1 MAKQS
6 ILIGTIANDGTGTN
20 LREGGDIIN
29 DNFNEIYTAI
39 GDGSIIDSSLFRNV
53 IGGTGIGENLVG
65 NDLTLSVDATVVT
78 ATSTTTL
85 TNKTIDLADNTIE
98 KAGSSVSTLA
108 GTEVFTNKNLTAPT
122 NTFQPIS
129 FADSSSTIAQVGL
142 GETLGIIGGSGI
154 ETTIT
159 GDTVSIAITGITG
172 TDLAANANILNTQ
185 LANDYVTIGYTNVA
199 LGSAA
204 TTVSGLSISGFAQF
218 TANASASSIRFN
230 HADFASF
237 PSNVTYSGTPA
248 LDEDTGKPYFATAT
262 GYIEVLTE
270 STSILPSGTPISSP
284 VAGDTLS
291 YNGTIWAQAQ
301 TPISQ
306 LLVTES
312 GTGFLFTGAGFAST
326 SGDNPD
332 LHLKKGQT
340 YYFINNA
347 GGSHPFRIQ
356 STSGSSGTVYNDGVT
371 NNAGSTGAII
381 LHVQMDAP
389 ATLYYQCTAHAA
401 LNGTISIT

>member
-29 DNFNEIYTAI
+29 DNFDEIYTAI

-108 GTEVFTNKNLTAPT
+108 GTEVFTNKNLTSPT

-129 FADSSSTIAQVGL
+129 ITDNSSTVTQIAL
-142 GETLGIIGGSGI
+142 GETLGIIGGGGI
-154 ETTIT
+154 ETTVT

-185 LANDYVTIGYTNVA
+185 LANDYVTLGYTNVA
-199 LGSAA
+199 LGSVA
-204 TTVSGLSISGFAQF
+204 TTVNGLSISGAAQF
-218 TANASASSIRFN
+218 LVNASASSVRFN

-237 PSNVTYSGTPA
+237 PSNTTYSGTPA
-248 LDEDTGKPYFATAT
+248 LDEATEKPYIATVS
-262 GYIEVLTE
+262 GYKELISLTD
-270 STSILPSGTPISSP
+270 LSP
-284 VAGDTLS
+284 VAGDTLF

-347 GGSHPFRIQ
+347 GGSHPYRIQ
-356 STSGSSGTVYNDGVT
+356 STTGTGGTVYNDGVT
-371 NNAGSTGAII
+371 NNAATTGAII
-381 LHVQMDAP
+381 FHVQMDAP

>member
-29 DNFNEIYTAI
+29 DNFDEIYTAI

-65 NDLTLSVDATVVT
+65 NNLTLSVDATVVT

-108 GTEVFTNKNLTAPT
+108 GTEVFTNKNLTSPT

-129 FADSSSTIAQVGL
+129 IADNSSTVTQINL
-142 GETLGIIGGSGI
+142 GETLGIVGGGGI
-154 ETTIT
+154 ETTVT

-185 LANDYVTIGYTNVA
+185 LANDYVTLGYTNVA
-199 LGSAA
+199 LGSVA
-204 TTVSGLSISGFAQF
+204 TTVNGLSISGAAQF
-218 TANASASSIRFN
+218 LVNASASSVRFN
-230 HADFASF
+230 HANFASF
-237 PSNVTYSGTPA
+237 PSNTTYSGTPA
-248 LDEDTGKPYFATAT
+248 LDEATEKPYIATVS
-262 GYIEVLTE
+262 GYKELISLTD
-270 STSILPSGTPISSP
+270 LSP
-284 VAGDTLS
+284 VAGDTLF
-291 YNGTIWAQAQ
+291 YNGTIWANTQ

-347 GGSHPFRIQ
+347 GGSHPYRIQ
-356 STSGSSGTVYNDGVT
+356 STTGTGGTVYNDGVT
-371 NNAGSTGAII
+371 NNAATTGAII
-381 LHVQMDAP
+381 FHVQMDAP

>member
-29 DNFNEIYTAI
+29 DNFDEIYTAI
-39 GDGSIIDSSLFRNV
+39 GDGSTINTALFRNV

-108 GTEVFTNKNLTAPT
+108 GTEVFTNKNLTSST
-122 NTFQPIS
+122 NIFQPIS
-129 FADSSSTIAQVGL
+129 IADNSSTVTQINL
-142 GETLGIIGGSGI
+142 GETLGIVGGGGI
-154 ETTIT
+154 ETTVT

-185 LANDYVTIGYTNVA
+185 LANDYVTLGYTNVA
-199 LGSAA
+199 LGSVA
-204 TTVSGLSISGFAQF
+204 TTVNGLSISGAAQF
-218 TANASASSIRFN
+218 LVNASASSVRFN

-237 PSNVTYSGTPA
+237 PSNTTYSGTPA
-248 LDEDTGKPYFATAT
+248 LDEATEKPYIATVS
-262 GYIEVLTE
+262 GYKELISLTD
-270 STSILPSGTPISSP
+270 LSP
-284 VAGDTLS
+284 VAGDTLF
-291 YNGTIWAQAQ
+291 YNGTIWANTQ

-347 GGSHPFRIQ
+347 GGSHPYRIQ
-356 STSGSSGTVYNDGVT
+356 STTGTGGTVYNDGVT
-371 NNAGSTGAII
+371 NNAATTGAII
-381 LHVQMDAP
+381 FHVQMDAP

>member
-108 GTEVFTNKNLTAPT
+108 GTEVFTNKNLTSPT

-129 FADSSSTIAQVGL
+129 IADSSSTIVQVGL

-248 LDEDTGKPYFATAT
+248 LDEDTGKPYIATAS
-262 GYIEVLTE
+262 GWKELISLTD
-270 STSILPSGTPISSP
+270 LSP

-356 STSGSSGTVYNDGVT
+356 STTGTGGTVYNDGVT

>member
-29 DNFNEIYTAI
+29 DNFDEIYTAI

-53 IGGTGIGENLVG
+53 IGGTGIGSNLVG

-108 GTEVFTNKNLTAPT
+108 GTEVFTNKNLTSST

-129 FADSSSTIAQVGL
+129 IADNSSTVTQINL
-142 GETLGIIGGSGI
+142 GETLGIVGGGGI
-154 ETTIT
+154 ETTVT

-185 LANDYVTIGYTNVA
+185 LANDYVTLGYTNVA
-199 LGSAA
+199 LGSTA
-204 TTVSGLSISGFAQF
+204 TTVNGLSISGAAQF
-218 TANASASSIRFN
+218 LVNASASSVRFN

-237 PSNVTYSGTPA
+237 PSNTTYSGTPA
-248 LDEDTGKPYFATAT
+248 LDEDTGKPYIATAT
-262 GYIEVLTE
+262 GWKELISLTD
-270 STSILPSGTPISSP
+270 LSP
-284 VAGDTLS
+284 VAGDTLF
-291 YNGTIWAQAQ
+291 YNGTIWANTQ

-347 GGSHPFRIQ
+347 GGSHPYRIQ
-356 STSGSSGTVYNDGVT
+356 STTGTGGTVYNDGVT
-371 NNAGSTGAII
+371 NNAATTGAII
-381 LHVQMDAP
+381 FHVQMDAP

>member
-6 ILIGTIANDGTGTN
+6 IDIGSIANDGTGSN
-20 LREGGDIIN
+20 LREGGDIVN

-39 GDGSIIDSSLFRNV
+39 GDGSTINTALFRNI
-53 IGGTGIGENLVG
+53 IGGDGIGENLVG
-65 NDLTLSVDATVVT
+65 NDLTLSADVSADST
-78 ATSTTTL
+78 ATL
-85 TNKTIDLADNTIE
+85 TNKTIDIASNTIQNANLLPAISIADN
-98 KAGSSVSTLA
+98 
-108 GTEVFTNKNLTAPT
+108 
-122 NTFQPIS
+122 
-129 FADSSSTIAQVGL
+129 SSTVTQIAL
-142 GETLGIIGGSGI
+142 GETLGIVGGGGI
-154 ETTIT
+154 ETTVT
-159 GDTVSIAITGITG
+159 GDTLSIAISGITG

-185 LANDYVTIGYTNVA
+185 LANDYVTLGYTNVA
-199 LGSAA
+199 LGSTA
-204 TTVSGLSISGFAQF
+204 TTVSGLSITGFAQF
-218 TANASASSIRFN
+218 VTTAENSAIRFN
-230 HADFASF
+230 HPDFASF
-237 PSNVTYSGTPA
+237 PTYASYAGTPA
-248 LDEDTGKPYFATAT
+248 LDETTGKPYFATAT

-340 YYFINNA
+340 YYFVNNA

-356 STSGSSGTVYNDGVT
+356 STTGTGGTVYNDGVT

>member
-29 DNFNEIYTAI
+29 DNFDEIYTAI

-53 IGGTGIGENLVG
+53 IGGTGIGSNLVG

-108 GTEVFTNKNLTAPT
+108 GTEVFTNKNLTSPT

-129 FADSSSTIAQVGL
+129 IADNSSTVTQINL
-142 GETLGIIGGSGI
+142 GETLGIIGGGGI
-154 ETTIT
+154 ETTVT
-159 GDTVSIAITGITG
+159 GDTLSIAITGITG

-185 LANDYVTIGYTNVA
+185 LANDYVTLGYTNVA
-199 LGSAA
+199 LGSVA
-204 TTVSGLSISGFAQF
+204 TTVNGLSISGAAQF
-218 TANASASSIRFN
+218 LVNASASSVRFN
-230 HADFASF
+230 HANFASF
-237 PSNVTYSGTPA
+237 PSNTTFSGTPA
-248 LDEDTGKPYFATAT
+248 LDEATEKPYIATVS
-262 GYIEVLTE
+262 GYKELISLTD
-270 STSILPSGTPISSP
+270 LSP
-284 VAGDTLS
+284 VAGDTLF
-291 YNGTIWAQAQ
+291 YNGTIWANTQ

-347 GGSHPFRIQ
+347 GGSHPYRIQ
-356 STSGSSGTVYNDGVT
+356 STTGIGGTVYNDGVT
-371 NNAGSTGAII
+371 NNAATTGAII
-381 LHVQMDAP
+381 FHVQMDAP

>member
-29 DNFNEIYTAI
+29 DNFDEIYTAI
-39 GDGSIIDSSLFRNV
+39 GDGSTINTALFRNV

-108 GTEVFTNKNLTAPT
+108 GTEVFTNKNLTSPT

-129 FADSSSTIAQVGL
+129 IADNSSTVTQINL
-142 GETLGIIGGSGI
+142 GETLGIVGGGGI
-154 ETTIT
+154 ETTVT

-185 LANDYVTIGYTNVA
+185 LANDYVTLGYTNVA
-199 LGSAA
+199 LGSVA
-204 TTVSGLSISGFAQF
+204 TTVNGLSISGAAQF
-218 TANASASSIRFN
+218 LVNASASSVRFN
-230 HADFASF
+230 HANFASF
-237 PSNVTYSGTPA
+237 PSNTTYSGTPA
-248 LDEDTGKPYFATAT
+248 LDEATEKPYIATVS
-262 GYIEVLTE
+262 GYKELISLTD
-270 STSILPSGTPISSP
+270 LSP
-284 VAGDTLS
+284 VAGDTLF
-291 YNGTIWAQAQ
+291 YNGTIWANTQ

-332 LHLKKGQT
+332 LHLKTGQT

-347 GGSHPFRIQ
+347 GGSHPYRIQ
-356 STSGSSGTVYNDGVT
+356 STTGTGGTVYNDGVT
-371 NNAGSTGAII
+371 NNAATTGAII
-381 LHVQMDAP
+381 FHVQMDAP

>member
-108 GTEVFTNKNLTAPT
+108 GTEVFTNKNLTAST

-248 LDEDTGKPYFATAT
+248 LDEDTGKPYIATAT
-262 GYIEVLTE
+262 GWKELISLTD
-270 STSILPSGTPISSP
+270 LSP

-356 STSGSSGTVYNDGVT
+356 STTGTGGTVYNDGVT

>member
-29 DNFNEIYTAI
+29 DNFDEIYTAI

-53 IGGTGIGENLVG
+53 IGGTGIGSNLVG

-108 GTEVFTNKNLTAPT
+108 GTEVFTNKNLTSPT

-129 FADSSSTIAQVGL
+129 ITDNSSTVTQIAL
-142 GETLGIIGGSGI
+142 GETLGIIGGGGI
-154 ETTIT
+154 ETTVT
-159 GDTVSIAITGITG
+159 GDTLSIAITGITG

-185 LANDYVTIGYTNVA
+185 LANDYVTLGYTNVA
-199 LGSAA
+199 LGSVA
-204 TTVSGLSISGFAQF
+204 TTVNGLSISGAAQF
-218 TANASASSIRFN
+218 LVNASASSVRFN
-230 HADFASF
+230 HANFASF
-237 PSNVTYSGTPA
+237 PSNTTFSGTPA
-248 LDEDTGKPYFATAT
+248 LDEATEKPYIATVS
-262 GYIEVLTE
+262 GYKELISLTD
-270 STSILPSGTPISSP
+270 LSP
-284 VAGDTLS
+284 VAGDTLF
-291 YNGTIWAQAQ
+291 YNGTIWANTQ

-347 GGSHPFRIQ
+347 GGSHPYRIQ
-356 STSGSSGTVYNDGVT
+356 STTGIGGTVYNDGVT
-371 NNAGSTGAII
+371 NNAATTGAII
-381 LHVQMDAP
+381 FHVQMDAP

>member
-29 DNFNEIYTAI
+29 DNFDEIYTAI
-39 GDGSIIDSSLFRNV
+39 GDGCIIDQGRLYNIV
-53 IGGTGIGENLVG
+53 GGTGIGTNLVG
-65 NDLTLSVDATVVT
+65 NNLTLSAEVSADSTV
-78 ATSTTTL
+78 TL

-108 GTEVFTNKNLTAPT
+108 GTEVFTNKNLTAST

-248 LDEDTGKPYFATAT
+248 LDEDTDKPYIATAS
-262 GYIEVLTE
+262 GWKELISLTD
-270 STSILPSGTPISSP
+270 LSP

-356 STSGSSGTVYNDGVT
+356 STTGTGGTVYNDGVT

>member
-29 DNFNEIYTAI
+29 DNFDEIYTAI

-53 IGGTGIGENLVG
+53 IGGTGIGSNLVG

-108 GTEVFTNKNLTAPT
+108 GTEVFTNKNLTSPT

-129 FADSSSTIAQVGL
+129 IADNSSTVTQINL
-142 GETLGIIGGSGI
+142 GETLGIVGGGGI
-154 ETTIT
+154 ETTVT

-185 LANDYVTIGYTNVA
+185 LANDYVTLGYTNVA
-199 LGSAA
+199 LGSVA
-204 TTVSGLSISGFAQF
+204 TTVNGLSISGAAQF
-218 TANASASSIRFN
+218 LVNASASSVRFN
-230 HADFASF
+230 HANFASF
-237 PSNVTYSGTPA
+237 PSNTTYSGTPA
-248 LDEDTGKPYFATAT
+248 LDEATEKPYIATVS
-262 GYIEVLTE
+262 GYKELISLTD
-270 STSILPSGTPISSP
+270 LSP
-284 VAGDTLS
+284 VAGDTLF
-291 YNGTIWAQAQ
+291 YNGTIWANTQ

-347 GGSHPFRIQ
+347 GGSHPYRIQ
-356 STSGSSGTVYNDGVT
+356 STTGTGGTVYNDGVT
-371 NNAGSTGAII
+371 NNAATTGAII
-381 LHVQMDAP
+381 FHVQMDAP

>member
-29 DNFNEIYTAI
+29 DNFDEIYTAI
-39 GDGSIIDSSLFRNV
+39 GDGSTINTALFRNV

-108 GTEVFTNKNLTAPT
+108 GTEVFTNKNLTSPT

-129 FADSSSTIAQVGL
+129 IADNSSTVTQINL
-142 GETLGIIGGSGI
+142 GETLGIVGGGGI
-154 ETTIT
+154 ETTVT

-185 LANDYVTIGYTNVA
+185 LANDYVTLGYTNVA
-199 LGSAA
+199 LGSVA
-204 TTVSGLSISGFAQF
+204 TTVNGLSISGAAQF
-218 TANASASSIRFN
+218 LVNASASSVRFN
-230 HADFASF
+230 HANFASF
-237 PSNVTYSGTPA
+237 PSNTTYSGTPA
-248 LDEDTGKPYFATAT
+248 LDEATEKPYIATVS
-262 GYIEVLTE
+262 GYKELISLTD
-270 STSILPSGTPISSP
+270 LSP
-284 VAGDTLS
+284 VAGDTLF
-291 YNGTIWAQAQ
+291 YNGTIWANTQ

-347 GGSHPFRIQ
+347 GGSHPYRIQ
-356 STSGSSGTVYNDGVT
+356 STTGTGGTVYNDGVT
-371 NNAGSTGAII
+371 NNAATTGAII
-381 LHVQMDAP
+381 FHVQMDAP

>member
-29 DNFNEIYTAI
+29 DNFDEIYTAI
-39 GDGSIIDSSLFRNV
+39 GDGSTINSALFRNV

-108 GTEVFTNKNLTAPT
+108 GTEVFTNKNLTSPT

-129 FADSSSTIAQVGL
+129 ITDNSSTVTQVGL
-142 GETLGIIGGSGI
+142 GETLGIVGGSGV
-154 ETTIT
+154 ETTVT
-159 GDTVSIAITGITG
+159 GDTLSIAITGITG
-172 TDLAANANILNTQ
+172 TDLDANANILNTQ
-185 LANDYVTIGYTNVA
+185 LANDYVTLGYTNVA

-237 PSNVTYSGTPA
+237 PSNTTYSGTPA
-248 LDEDTGKPYFATAT
+248 LDEATEKPYIATVS
-262 GYIEVLTE
+262 GYKELISLTD
-270 STSILPSGTPISSP
+270 LSP
-284 VAGDTLS
+284 VAGDTLF
-291 YNGTIWAQAQ
+291 YNGTIWANTQ

-306 LLVTES
+306 LLVTEN

-356 STSGSSGTVYNDGVT
+356 STTGTGGTVYNDGVT

>member
-6 ILIGTIANDGTGTN
+6 ISIGTIANDGTGTN

-39 GDGSIIDSSLFRNV
+39 GDGSTINTALFRNV
-53 IGGTGIGENLVG
+53 IGGTGIDENLVG
-65 NDLTLSVDATVVT
+65 NDLTLSVDATVAT
-78 ATSTTTL
+78 ADSTTTL
-85 TNKTIDLADNTIE
+85 TNKTIDIASNTIQN
-98 KAGSSVSTLA
+98 A
-108 GTEVFTNKNLTAPT
+108 NLLPA
-122 NTFQPIS
+122 IS
-129 FADSSSTIAQVGL
+129 IADSSSTVTQIAL
-142 GETLGIIGGSGI
+142 GETLGIIGGGGI
-154 ETTIT
+154 ETTVT
-159 GDTVSIAITGITG
+159 GDTVSIAITGITN
-172 TDLAANANILNTQ
+172 TELDANAGILNTQ
-185 LANDYVTIGYTNVA
+185 LANDYVTLGYTNVA
-199 LGSAA
+199 LGSSA
-204 TTVSGLSISGFAQF
+204 TTVSGLSITGFAQF
-218 TANASASSIRFN
+218 VTTAENSAIRFN
-230 HADFASF
+230 HSDFASF
-237 PSNVTYSGTPA
+237 PLYSTYTGTPA

-306 LLVTES
+306 LLVTSS
-312 GTGFLFTGAGFAST
+312 GTGYTFIGAGFATT

-332 LHLKKGQT
+332 LHLKKGHT

-347 GGSHPFRIQ
+347 GGGHPFRVQ

-371 NNAGSTGAII
+371 NNAGASGPII
-381 LHVQMDAP
+381 FHVQMDAP

>member
-108 GTEVFTNKNLTAPT
+108 GTEVFTNKNLTAST

-248 LDEDTGKPYFATAT
+248 LDEDTDKPYIATAT
-262 GYIEVLTE
+262 GWKELISLTD
-270 STSILPSGTPISSP
+270 LSP

-356 STSGSSGTVYNDGVT
+356 STTGTGGTVYNDGVT

>member
-29 DNFNEIYTAI
+29 DNFDEIYTAI
-39 GDGSIIDSSLFRNV
+39 GDGSTINTALFRNV

-108 GTEVFTNKNLTAPT
+108 GTEVFTNKNLTSPT

-129 FADSSSTIAQVGL
+129 IADSSSTIVQVGL
-142 GETLGIIGGSGI
+142 GETLGIVGGGGI
-154 ETTIT
+154 ETTVT

-185 LANDYVTIGYTNVA
+185 LANDYVTLGYTNVA
-199 LGSAA
+199 LGSVA
-204 TTVSGLSISGFAQF
+204 TTVNGLSISGAAQF
-218 TANASASSIRFN
+218 LVNASASSVRFN
-230 HADFASF
+230 HANFASF
-237 PSNVTYSGTPA
+237 PSNTTYSGTPA
-248 LDEDTGKPYFATAT
+248 LDEATEKPYIATVS
-262 GYIEVLTE
+262 GYKELISLTD
-270 STSILPSGTPISSP
+270 LSP
-284 VAGDTLS
+284 VAGDTLF
-291 YNGTIWAQAQ
+291 YNGTIWANTQ

-347 GGSHPFRIQ
+347 GGSHPYRIQ
-356 STSGSSGTVYNDGVT
+356 STTGTGGTVYNDGVT
-371 NNAGSTGAII
+371 NNAATTGAII
-381 LHVQMDAP
+381 FHVQMDAP

>member
-20 LREGGDIIN
+20 LRDGGDIIN
-29 DNFNEIYTAI
+29 DNFDEIYTAI

-53 IGGTGIGENLVG
+53 IGGTGIGSNLVG

-108 GTEVFTNKNLTAPT
+108 GTEVFTNKNLTSPT

-129 FADSSSTIAQVGL
+129 ITDNSSTVTQINL
-142 GETLGIIGGSGI
+142 GETLGIIGGGGI
-154 ETTIT
+154 ETTVT
-159 GDTVSIAITGITG
+159 GDTLSIAITGITG

-185 LANDYVTIGYTNVA
+185 LANDYVTLGYTNVA
-199 LGSAA
+199 LGSVA
-204 TTVSGLSISGFAQF
+204 TTVNGLSISGAAQF
-218 TANASASSIRFN
+218 LVNASASSVRFN
-230 HADFASF
+230 HANFASF
-237 PSNVTYSGTPA
+237 PSNTTYSGTPA
-248 LDEDTGKPYFATAT
+248 LDEATEKPYIATVS
-262 GYIEVLTE
+262 GYKELISLTD
-270 STSILPSGTPISSP
+270 LSP
-284 VAGDTLS
+284 VAGDTLF
-291 YNGTIWAQAQ
+291 YNGTIWANTQ

-347 GGSHPFRIQ
+347 GGSHPYRIQ
-356 STSGSSGTVYNDGVT
+356 STTGTGGTVYNDGVT
-371 NNAGSTGAII
+371 NNAATTGAII
-381 LHVQMDAP
+381 FHVQMDAP

>member
-29 DNFNEIYTAI
+29 DNFDEIYTAI
-39 GDGSIIDSSLFRNV
+39 GDGSTINTALFRNV

-108 GTEVFTNKNLTAPT
+108 GTEVFTNKNLTSPT

-129 FADSSSTIAQVGL
+129 IADNSSTVTQINL
-142 GETLGIIGGSGI
+142 GETLGIVGGGGI
-154 ETTIT
+154 ETTVT

-185 LANDYVTIGYTNVA
+185 LANDYVTLGYTNVA
-199 LGSAA
+199 LGSVA
-204 TTVSGLSISGFAQF
+204 TTVNGLSISGAAQF
-218 TANASASSIRFN
+218 LVNASASSVRFN
-230 HADFASF
+230 HANFASF
-237 PSNVTYSGTPA
+237 PSNTTYSGTPA
-248 LDEDTGKPYFATAT
+248 LDEATEKPYIATVS
-262 GYIEVLTE
+262 GYKELISLTD
-270 STSILPSGTPISSP
+270 LSP
-284 VAGDTLS
+284 VAGDTLF
-291 YNGTIWAQAQ
+291 YNGTIWANTQ

-312 GTGFLFTGAGFAST
+312 GTGFLFIGAGFAST

-347 GGSHPFRIQ
+347 GGSHPYRIQ
-356 STSGSSGTVYNDGVT
+356 STTGTGGTVYNDGVT
-371 NNAGSTGAII
+371 NNAATTGAII
-381 LHVQMDAP
+381 FHVQMDAP

>member
-108 GTEVFTNKNLTAPT
+108 GTEVFTNKNLTSPT

-129 FADSSSTIAQVGL
+129 IADSSSTIVQVGL
-142 GETLGIIGGSGI
+142 GETLGIIGASGI
-154 ETTIT
+154 ETTVT
-159 GDTVSIAITGITG
+159 GDTLSIAITGITG
-172 TDLAANANILNTQ
+172 TDLDANANILNTQ

-248 LDEDTGKPYFATAT
+248 LDEDTDKPYIATAT
-262 GYIEVLTE
+262 GWKELISLTD
-270 STSILPSGTPISSP
+270 LSP

-347 GGSHPFRIQ
+347 GGSHPYRIQ
-356 STSGSSGTVYNDGVT
+356 STTGTGGTVYNDGVT
-371 NNAGSTGAII
+371 NNAATTGAII
-381 LHVQMDAP
+381 FHVQMDAP

>member
-6 ILIGTIANDGTGTN
+6 INIGTVANDGTGSN
-20 LREGGDIIN
+20 LRSGGTIVN
-29 DNFNEIYTAI
+29 ANFDEIYGAI
-39 GDGSIIDSSLFRNV
+39 GDGSTINTALFRNV

-108 GTEVFTNKNLTAPT
+108 GTEVFTNKNLTSPT

-129 FADSSSTIAQVGL
+129 IADSSSTIVQVGL
-142 GETLGIIGGSGI
+142 GETLGIVGGGGI
-154 ETTIT
+154 ETTVT

-185 LANDYVTIGYTNVA
+185 LANDYVTLGYTNVA
-199 LGSAA
+199 LGSVA
-204 TTVSGLSISGFAQF
+204 TTVNGLSISGAAQF
-218 TANASASSIRFN
+218 LVNASASSVRFN
-230 HADFASF
+230 HANFASF
-237 PSNVTYSGTPA
+237 PSNTTYSGTPA
-248 LDEDTGKPYFATAT
+248 LDEATEKPYIATVS
-262 GYIEVLTE
+262 GYKELISLTD
-270 STSILPSGTPISSP
+270 LSP
-284 VAGDTLS
+284 VAGDTLF
-291 YNGTIWAQAQ
+291 YNGTIWANTQ

-347 GGSHPFRIQ
+347 GGSHPYRIQ
-356 STSGSSGTVYNDGVT
+356 STTGTGGTVYNDGVT
-371 NNAGSTGAII
+371 NNAATTGAII
-381 LHVQMDAP
+381 FHVQMDAP

>member
-108 GTEVFTNKNLTAPT
+108 GTEVFTNKNLTAST

-142 GETLGIIGGSGI
+142 GETLGIIGGGGI
-154 ETTIT
+154 ETTVT
-159 GDTVSIAITGITG
+159 GDTLSIAITGITG

-248 LDEDTGKPYFATAT
+248 LDEDTGKPYIATAT
-262 GYIEVLTE
+262 GWKELISLTD
-270 STSILPSGTPISSP
+270 LSP

>member
-108 GTEVFTNKNLTAPT
+108 GTEVFTNKNLTSST

-129 FADSSSTIAQVGL
+129 IADNSSTVTQINL
-142 GETLGIIGGSGI
+142 GETLGIIGGGGI
-154 ETTIT
+154 ETTVT
-159 GDTVSIAITGITG
+159 GDTLSIAITGITG

-185 LANDYVTIGYTNVA
+185 LANDYVTLGYTNVA
-199 LGSAA
+199 LGSVA
-204 TTVSGLSISGFAQF
+204 TTVNGLSISGAAQLLV
-218 TANASASSIRFN
+218 NASASSVRFN
-230 HADFASF
+230 HVNFASF
-237 PSNVTYSGTPA
+237 PSNTTYSGTPA
-248 LDEDTGKPYFATAT
+248 LDEDTDKPYIATAT
-262 GYIEVLTE
+262 GWKELISLTD
-270 STSILPSGTPISSP
+270 LSP
-284 VAGDTLS
+284 VAGDTLF
-291 YNGTIWAQAQ
+291 YNGTIWANTQ

-347 GGSHPFRIQ
+347 GGSHPYRIQ
-356 STSGSSGTVYNDGVT
+356 STTGTGGTVYNDGVT
-371 NNAGSTGAII
+371 NNAATTGAII

>member
-29 DNFNEIYTAI
+29 DNFDEIYTAI
-39 GDGSIIDSSLFRNV
+39 GDGSTINTALFRNV

-108 GTEVFTNKNLTAPT
+108 GTEVFTNKNLTSPT

-129 FADSSSTIAQVGL
+129 ITDNSSTVTQINL
-142 GETLGIIGGSGI
+142 GETLGIIGGGGI
-154 ETTIT
+154 ETTVT
-159 GDTVSIAITGITG
+159 GDTLSIAITGITG

-185 LANDYVTIGYTNVA
+185 LANDYVTLGYTNVA
-199 LGSAA
+199 LGSVA
-204 TTVSGLSISGFAQF
+204 TTVNGLSISGAAQLLV
-218 TANASASSIRFN
+218 NASASSVRFN
-230 HADFASF
+230 HANFASF
-237 PSNVTYSGTPA
+237 PSNTTYSGTPA
-248 LDEDTGKPYFATAT
+248 LDEATEKPYIATVS
-262 GYIEVLTE
+262 GYKELISLTD
-270 STSILPSGTPISSP
+270 LSP
-284 VAGDTLS
+284 VAGDTLF
-291 YNGTIWAQAQ
+291 YNGTIWANTQ

-347 GGSHPFRIQ
+347 GGSHPYRIQ
-356 STSGSSGTVYNDGVT
+356 STTGTGGTVYNDGVT
-371 NNAGSTGAII
+371 NNAATTGAII
-381 LHVQMDAP
+381 FHVQMDAP